1 MATSDKTNIH
11 SGHRDRLRQTFL
23 ANGLDALPD
32 VNALELL
39 LFYAIPQ
46 RDTNPIA
53 HRLLSEF
60 GSLSGV
66 FDASIS
72 DLMRLGGL
80 TENAAA
86 LLKLTTDI
94 SRRHLIVRGSMDN
107 ILTTTAQCGDYLL
120 PYFYGATEEQVYL
133 LCLDAK
139 CKVLSCSL
147 LFTGTVNNASLSLRT
162 VLECALRTK
171 ATSVVLAHNHT
182 SGIAVPS
189 KEDIAI
195 TGEVA
200 RALDLIGVLLA
211 DHIVVADNDYVSMRD
226 SGMLPGGSLSFSP

>member
-1 MATSDKTNIH
+1 MAGNNVH
-11 SGHRDRLRQTFL
+11 SGHRQRLRKTFL
-23 ANGLDALPD
+23 DNGLNALPD

-39 LFYAIPQ
+39 LFYALPRQ
-46 RDTNPIA
+46 DTNPIA

-66 FDASIS
+66 FDASVD
-72 DLMRLGGL
+72 DLMKIGGL

-94 SRRHLIVRGSMDN
+94 SRRHLIDRNSMGS
-107 ILTTTAQCGDYLL
+107 ILTTTAQCGDYLA

-139 CKVLSCSL
+139 CKVLACSL
-147 LFTGTVNNASLSLRT
+147 LFTGTVNNAVLSIRT

-182 SGIAVPS
+182 SGIAIPS
-189 KEDIAI
+189 KEDIGI
-195 TGEVA
+195 TEELY

-211 DHIVVADNDYVSMRD
+211 DHVVVADSDYVSMRD
-226 SGMLPGGSLSFSP
+226 SGLLPVTGSSLTG